1 MEGRMMSGRTISA
14 LMTAVAL
21 AAMAASGAAQTPP
34 PVAAVAST
42 PAQRA
47 DALLSAFTADKPGLA
62 VLVMKGGQPIY
73 ERYLGAADLEHGQAV
88 GAATRFHVASVSKQF
103 TAFAIADLA
112 REGKIDLSADIRTY
126 LPEMPD
132 FGRKITVADLLHHTS
147 GLRDQWGLFVLS
159 GADFQDYLK
168 QRSIL
173 SMARA
178 QTALNFDPGS
188 EYEYCNTG
196 YSLAALIVERVSGK
210 SFRSFLAE
218 RVFTPLGMA
227 DTLVYDN
234 ATELV
239 PNRAMSYTL
248 QSDGKVRLV
257 RLNYNNYGATSL
269 HTTPRDLAKWGQEL
283 LHPKVLDAGVIGAMQ
298 QPGKLTDGTPIN
310 YGLGLVSQEMAGR
323 KGIGHG
329 GSDAGYRASFG
340 VFPAEDVTIVV
351 LSNGQADVGGLT
363 EKLTDVLLNG
373 GTGAP
378 QTWPE
383 APASPEQVA
392 KLAGFYVTDRT
403 PMMELRADGAGLKR
417 FGGGPSAS
425 ARFMPGGGFYTD
437 RPTNTFTVAANGRDL
452 EYRSS
457 NGGKPL
463 VWRRI
468 DKVAPTPAE
477 LAGLAGV
484 YRSDELDIT
493 YRLAVVNGTL
503 QLSSLRT
510 DPAPLFPTARDMF
523 DAPSLFGGLVKVGRD
538 KAGKPDRLL
547 VSLMGGRVRDVVLR
561 RVG

>member
-1 MEGRMMSGRTISA
+1 MSGRTISA
-14 LMTAVAL
+14 LMAALTLVVAAPP
-21 AAMAASGAAQTPP
+21 AAMAQPA
-34 PVAAVAST
+34 AAVASS

-47 DALLSAFTADKPGLA
+47 DALFTAFTTDKPGLA
-62 VLVMKGGQPIY
+62 VLVLKSGQPVY

-88 GAATRFHVASVSKQF
+88 SAASRFHVASVSKQF

-112 REGKIDLSADIRTY
+112 REGKVDMAADIRTY

-173 SMARA
+173 SMARS

-210 SFRSFLAE
+210 SFRAFLAE

-239 PNRAMSYTL
+239 TNRAMSYAAP
-248 QSDGKVRLV
+248 SDGKVRLV

-269 HTTPRDLAKWGQEL
+269 HTTARDLAKWGQEL
-283 LHPKVLDAGVIGAMQ
+283 LHPKVLDAGVIRAMQ
-298 QPGKLTDGTPIN
+298 EPGKLRDGTPIT
-310 YGLGLVSQEMAGR
+310 YGLGLISQEVVGR
-323 KGIGHG
+323 KGVGHG
-329 GSDAGYRASFG
+329 GSDAGFRSSFMIYPG
-340 VFPAEDVTIVV
+340 EDTSIVV
-351 LSNGQADVGGLT
+351 LSNGQADVGALA
-363 EKLTDVLLNG
+363 EKLADVFLNE
-373 GTGAP
+373 GTGAQP
-378 QTWPE
+378 TWPE
-383 APASPEQVA
+383 TPASPDKVA
-392 KLAGFYVTDRT
+392 RLAGFYVTGRH
-403 PMMELRADGAGLKR
+403 MLMELRPDGGVLKR
-417 FGGGPSAS
+417 IGGGPPGT
-425 ARFMPGGGFYTD
+425 ARFMPGGGFYMD
-437 RPTNTFTVAANGRDL
+437 RPVNVFTVAANGRDL

-457 NGGKPL
+457 SGGKPL

-468 DKVAPTPAE
+468 EKVTPAPAE
-477 LAGLAGV
+477 LDAIAGV

-493 YRLAVVNGTL
+493 YRLAVVNGVL

-510 DPAPLFPTARDMF
+510 DPAPLMPTAKDMF
-523 DAPSLFGGLVKVGRD
+523 DAPTFYGTVVKVGRD
-538 KAGKPDRLL
+538 STGKPDRLL
-547 VSLMGGRVRDVVLR
+547 LSLMGGRVRDVVLK